1 MSRITVYQKLFC
13 YNTIAFKKIE
23 KKIYMQK
30 IHIYYI
36 RSCKFILNPKF
47 YHFFFNYE
55 EESNLK
61 DIIYYCHK
69 FLKWSVEQ
77 PWGLVCTDNAS
88 KLFREWKR
96 NTEADLDTNNS
107 LKIQLWIKNYLHSEL
122 TFLFCSAV
130 LMHEQA
136 AFGRK

>member
-47 YHFFFNYE
+47 YYFF
-55 EESNLK
+55 LITK
-61 DIIYYCHK
+61 
-69 FLKWSVEQ
+69 
-77 PWGLVCTDNAS
+77 
-88 KLFREWKR
+88 
-96 NTEADLDTNNS
+96 
-107 LKIQLWIKNYLHSEL
+107 KNQILRYHLLLSQ
-122 TFLFCSAV
+122 FS
-130 LMHEQA
+130 
-136 AFGRK
+136 